1 MKKLL
6 TIVCLISLFLALAL
20 LTGCNCNCGKNN
32 SESSSDTG
40 SQSQS
45 PIDNGYHGYDE
56 YLSGNKSDI
65 YFINTA
71 DNTIERDFTD
81 TQKTVTYGTHVK
93 LVTPLV
99 IDGAGSVLKVG
110 TEVYTKAGNKTEC
123 VSGGFFA
130 LSKSGYT
137 IKFII
142 ERFTG
147 EAPIEKIQSVEV
159 IGADGIYK
167 NDGLTV
173 DYTAAFSILPVR
185 LTEIGGNAVD
195 LTSLMSSDQLAV
207 YNATRA
213 QGETVKWKV
222 VSVLGETE
230 VLSGETLDLSVK
242 GLGAYAVAAFVD
254 GDEYDRTL
262 FLDCVDFINFNQP
275 PEWNAIGD
283 EIDSSVNFSA
293 SDNSKIEV
301 VKDVTE
307 GDGIKAYKAQS
318 GLTQGKTEQYSFKLS
333 PRHSKAY
340 YELFAT
346 DGYSLAFDVYGVGGI
361 PLDKSSYLPVIAET
375 TDGGVIY
382 DKINMLGVKVCVYN
396 SATETWMVAR
406 GQHKTEEWITY
417 VLPLTEYGKSWDS
430 LITMED
436 VAYTQNAW
444 CYAQTSTV
452 YFANFRLVKAQT
464 AVEKDPLVDINGKS
478 TLMLSSYISE
488 EANEKVSAAAA
499 VEYTLKAGDETVVIT
514 DKKGVLATVRIGTRI
529 YQFTVKA
536 DDITVYSTN
545 IDFYNSTKFEF
556 APAIE
561 GGYYKVES
569 GSAATEYTPSL
580 VHGEKYYQKFG
591 DYFVSVGVRVETSA
605 DYAIFTV
612 AGKRYSGRAYS
623 NGEFRV
629 SFSVKEFIANY
640 GSFKLFAYYGD
651 SVTSGVKDAP
661 YAKKVTAYLGNFAA
675 AQIPAFTAQ
684 TGKEVSVLQSDGEI
698 SVYDLIK
705 NSSVKA
711 FVTKYSAFA
720 EIALVTENNE
730 FAPILNGSVN
740 AANLGAGRYKLVIKI
755 CGETAYECTVT
766 VTETN
771 SGGTVGDI
779 PWQPDPWA

>member
-32 SESSSDTG
+32 AESSSDTG

-71 DNTIERDFTD
+71 DNTIERDFTE

-137 IKFII
+137 VKFII

-222 VSVLGETE
+222 VSVLG
-230 VLSGETLDLSVK
+230 
-242 GLGAYAVAAFVD
+242 
-254 GDEYDRTL
+254 DEYDRTL

-307 GDGIKAYKAQS
+307 GDGIKAYKVQS

-340 YELFAT
+340 YELFAS

-375 TDGGVIY
+375 TDDGVIY
-382 DKINMLGVKVCVYN
+382 DKITMLGIKVYN
-396 SATETWMVAR
+396 LKEKKVVR

-417 VLPLTEYGKSWDS
+417 VLPLAEYGKSWDS

-488 EANEKVSAAAA
+488 EANAVVSVAAS
-499 VEYTLKAGDETVVIT
+499 VEYALKAGDETVVIT
-514 DKKGVLATVRIGTRI
+514 DKKGVLATDRIGTRI

-536 DDITVYSTN
+536 DDITVYSTT

-561 GGYYKVES
+561 GGYYKAES

-629 SFSVKEFIANY
+629 SFSVKELIENY
-640 GSFKLFAYYGD
+640 TSFKLFAYYGD

-766 VTETN
+766 VTETT

-779 PWQPDPWA
+779 PWQPAPWA

>member
-1 MKKLL
+1 M
-6 TIVCLISLFLALAL
+6 
-20 LTGCNCNCGKNN
+20 
-32 SESSSDTG
+32 
-40 SQSQS
+40 
-45 PIDNGYHGYDE
+45 
-56 YLSGNKSDI
+56 
-65 YFINTA
+65 
-71 DNTIERDFTD
+71 
-81 TQKTVTYGTHVK
+81 
-93 LVTPLV
+93 
-99 IDGAGSVLKVG
+99 
-110 TEVYTKAGNKTEC
+110 
-123 VSGGFFA
+123 
-130 LSKSGYT
+130 
-137 IKFII
+137 
-142 ERFTG
+142 
-147 EAPIEKIQSVEV
+147 
-159 IGADGIYK
+159 
-167 NDGLTV
+167 
-173 DYTAAFSILPVR
+173 
-185 LTEIGGNAVD
+185 
-195 LTSLMSSDQLAV
+195 
-207 YNATRA
+207 
-213 QGETVKWKV
+213 
-222 VSVLGETE
+222 
-230 VLSGETLDLSVK
+230 
-242 GLGAYAVAAFVD
+242 D

-301 VKDVTE
+301 VKEVTE
-307 GDGIKAYKAQS
+307 GDGIKAYKVQS

-375 TDGGVIY
+375 TDDGVIY
-382 DKINMLGVKVCVYN
+382 DKITMLGIKVYN
-396 SATETWMVAR
+396 LKEEKVAR

-417 VLPLTEYGKSWDS
+417 VLPLAEYGKSWDS

-514 DKKGVLATVRIGTRI
+514 DKKGVLATDRIGTRI

-536 DDITVYSTN
+536 DDITVYSTT

-561 GGYYKVES
+561 SGYYKVES

-591 DYFVSVGVRVETSA
+591 DYFVSAGVRVETSA
-605 DYAIFTV
+605 DYATFTV

-629 SFSVKEFIANY
+629 SFSVKEFIKNY
-640 GSFKLFAYYGD
+640 TSFKLFAYYGD

-720 EIALVTENNE
+720 EIALVTENNK